1 MKRILLLTLA
11 LMFVTS
17 VLVASPAIEIRDPW
31 VREPNPARP
40 VGAAFMTIE
49 NKGDTGVTLIGAS
62 SKAAEVVEIHEMT
75 MSEGVMKMRMIEKLE
90 IPARSTARLEPGG
103 YHLMLIRLTGALKDG
118 DSVEI
123 ELKLEGGEIIKVNAP
138 VKKME
143 MHH

>member
-1 MKRILLLTLA
+1 MKRILMMALT
-11 LMFVTS
+11 LMFVS
-17 VLVASPAIEIRDPW
+17 SALVASPAIEIRDPW

-49 NKGDTGVTLIGAS
+49 NKGDTAVTLVGAS
-62 SKAAEVVEIHEMT
+62 STAAEVVEIHEMT
-75 MSEGVMKMRMIEKLE
+75 MSDGVMKMRMIEKLE
-90 IPARSTARLEPGG
+90 IPASSTVKLEPGG
-103 YHLMLIRLTGALKDG
+103 YHLMLIRLTGELKDG

-123 ELKLEGGEIIKVNAP
+123 ELKFEGDGIIKVNAP